1 MTFKIGDKVRVVKDI
16 PSVDGML
23 YKGTKA
29 KVDEMKFPDKDLRII
44 DEVGKIWYVNFNDVK
59 TIKGVK

>member
-1 MTFKIGDKVRVVKDI
+1 MSFSVRDRVKVLVDI

-29 KVDEMKFPDKDLRII
+29 KVDEIGFPDKDLRII
-44 DEVGKIWYVNFNDVK
+44 DETGKIWYVNSNDIEKVK
-59 TIKGVK
+59 K